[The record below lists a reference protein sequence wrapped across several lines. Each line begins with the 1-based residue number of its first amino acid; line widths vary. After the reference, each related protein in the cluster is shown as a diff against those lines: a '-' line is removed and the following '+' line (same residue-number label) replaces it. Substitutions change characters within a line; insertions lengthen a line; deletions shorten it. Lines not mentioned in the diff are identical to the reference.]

1 MTPDAAAWVREH
13 VLTHPA
19 ASPNRSNRCACQVPA
34 GLCGRCRHGQHGR
47 CTARWG
53 FERPLRLG
61 HCYVSVWLA
70 DRVCKTRCI
79 CPKCRR
85 SAPALP
91 VAEQLDLLTLT

>member
-19 ASPNRSNRCACQVPA
+19 ASPNRSTECACQVPA
-34 GLCGRCRHGQHGR
+34 GTCGRCRHGQHGR
-47 CTARWG
+47 CRAAWG

-70 DRVCKTRCI
+70 DRICKTRCI
-79 CPKCRR
+79 CRCRT
-85 SAPALP
+85 APALP
-91 VAEQLDLLTLT
+91 TAEQLALI